1 MEQIT
6 LPTQGFSGNLCNSI
20 AQVSCKA
27 VDISKFERFANKKLA
42 CGWNR
47 SIAVYC
53 KKKNATWL
61 KYKVRFPLEMT

>member
-47 SIAVYC
+47 
-53 KKKNATWL
+53 
-61 KYKVRFPLEMT
+61 

>member
-20 AQVSCKA
+20 AQLSYKA

-42 CGWNR
+42 CDWNR
-47 SIAVYC
+47 WIAVYC
-53 KKKNATWL
+53 KQNATWL
-61 KYKVRFPLEMT
+61 KYKVRSLLEMA